1 MDKVRGSM
9 EALSAMQ
16 LTEEMDGLDAQSK
29 AILRSKEVLA
39 VILQNTVEEYKG
51 YSRKEIMEFIEADS
65 MSETKEVSP
74 GRTNTQVRGDSAE
87 FAQLNEKVSM
97 FDLLFRAKNPKLS
110 NEDMLVN
117 LHVDLE
123 PQKTYRPGYPVE
135 KRGIYYLARQLSA
148 QLSLVTEGTDYG
160 QLEKCYSIWICCDDI
175 PKNECY
181 SVSFYEI
188 ANTKNIGVNG
198 TEKENYDLITLV
210 IIKLGDMV
218 YTGEKG
224 SEGYELLRFL
234 NAIMY
239 PHQEDFM
246 EVVSEYIDF
255 SDNDEL
261 WKETKKVRGIGQRIA
276 EEVWEEA
283 SEKTREEGI
292 QILVLDNLEEQ
303 IPEERILVKLQRHY
317 NLTEEKAKEYYDR
330 FAVEA

>member
-1 MDKVRGSM
+1 MDKVTGSM
-9 EALSAMQ
+9 EALSTMQ

-29 AILRSKEVLA
+29 ALLHSREVLA
-39 VILQNTVEEYKG
+39 VILQNIVEEYKG
-51 YSRKEIMEFIEADS
+51 YSREEIMGFIEADS

-74 GRTNTQVRGDSAE
+74 GRTNTRVRGDSAE
-87 FAQLNEKVSM
+87 FAWLNEKVSI

-110 NEDMLVN
+110 SEDMLVN
-117 LHVDLE
+117 LHIDME
-123 PQKTYRPGYPVE
+123 PQKNYRPGYPVE

-148 QLSLVTEGTDYG
+148 QLSLVTEDTDYG
-160 QLEKCYSIWICCDDI
+160 RLEKCYSIWICRDNI
-175 PKNECY
+175 PKEQRY
-181 SVSFYEI
+181 SISFYEI
-188 ANTKNIGVNG
+188 ENTKNIGAG
-198 TEKENYDLITLV
+198 GIEKEKYDLLTLV

-218 YTGEKG
+218 YTGDKG

-239 PHQEDFM
+239 PHQEGFM
-246 EVVSEYIDF
+246 EAVSEYIDF
-255 SDNDEL
+255 SVNEEL
-261 WKETKKVRGIGQRIA
+261 WKEGSHMFSLGRCIA
-276 EEVWEEA
+276 EEV

-303 IPEERILVKLQRHY
+303 IPEERILAKLQRRY

>member
-1 MDKVRGSM
+1 MDKITGSM

-16 LTEEMDGLDAQSK
+16 LTADTAGLDAECK
-29 AILRSKEVLA
+29 TLLRSKEVLA
-39 VILQNTVEEYKG
+39 VILQGTVEEYKG
-51 YSRKEIMEFIEADS
+51 YNRKEIIEFIEADS

-87 FAQLNEKVSM
+87 FTELNEKVSM
-97 FDLLFRAKNPKLS
+97 FDLLFHAKNPKLS
-110 NEDMLVN
+110 SEDMLVN
-117 LHVDLE
+117 LRVDLE

-135 KRGIYYLARQLSA
+135 KRGLYYLARLLSA
-148 QLSLVTEGTDYG
+148 QLSLVTENTDYG
-160 QLEKCYSIWICCDDI
+160 KLEKCYSIWICRDDI
-175 PKNECY
+175 PKEQRY
-181 SVSFYEI
+181 SISFYEI
-188 ANTKNIGVNG
+188 ENTKNIGANG
-198 TEKENYDLITLV
+198 VEKEKYDLLTLV

-218 YTGEKG
+218 YTGEEG

-239 PHQEDFM
+239 PHQKGFM
-246 EVVSEYIDF
+246 ETVSEYIDF
-255 SDNDEL
+255 SENEEL
-261 WKETKKVRGIGQRIA
+261 WKEGSNMFSLGQCIA

-283 SEKTREEGI
+283 SEKGI

-303 IPEERILVKLQRHY
+303 VPEERILAKLQRRY

>member
-1 MDKVRGSM
+1 MDKLTGSM

-29 AILRSKEVLA
+29 AILHSKEVLA

-65 MSETKEVSP
+65 LSETKEVSP

-148 QLSLVTEGTDYG
+148 QLSLVTESTDYG

-198 TEKENYDLITLV
+198 TEK
-210 IIKLGDMV
+210 K
-218 YTGEKG
+218 
-224 SEGYELLRFL
+224 
-234 NAIMY
+234 IM
-239 PHQEDFM
+239 
-246 EVVSEYIDF
+246 I
-255 SDNDEL
+255 
-261 WKETKKVRGIGQRIA
+261 
-276 EEVWEEA
+276 
-283 SEKTREEGI
+283 
-292 QILVLDNLEEQ
+292 
-303 IPEERILVKLQRHY
+303 
-317 NLTEEKAKEYYDR
+317 
-330 FAVEA
+330 